1 LHVQKTDVFLQMKKI
16 TESNAAAYTLILI
29 GITFLIRIW
38 IAAYTGLGIG
48 ESYYFRGALN
58 FDLSYFDQ
66 PPLFFWLSNITLKI
80 FGVNNLGLRF
90 PAVLLFAG
98 TSWMLFLI
106 TRKFFN
112 ARAGFWAVTLMNLS
126 AVFTV
131 AIACWF
137 QPDAPLMFFWLA
149 STYVMVQIMFNPQN
163 GQPGARYHTVTI
175 YLQWLLVGVLMGLA
189 TLSKYH
195 VIFLFAGVFIFVG
208 TNKKQRHWLA
218 HPGPY
223 LAIIIAFIIALPIL
237 LWNYHNNWVSFVFQG
252 SRAGTGEKLELHPE
266 WFLRSIAGQ
275 SLWLLPWV
283 WYPLVVELVKSWRL
297 RRQQEYSFNFWI
309 AILPLVFFTVVT
321 LWSNLQY
328 HFHWQ
333 APGYMMLFIPLGYAI
348 DQKLNGDHRKGRGTR
363 RWLRFSVC
371 FTVITIGVL
380 SLHMVTGFWQW
391 YGPKWIVKT
400 AHGDN
405 VDPTIQGVDYT
416 DIKGRFEKEGWL
428 NNPKIFT
435 GAARWWLTGKV
446 DWALKGQKPIIC
458 FSDDPRNLAF
468 LVDPNTLIGKDAV
481 IIGQEHAESINS
493 DVKPFFDEVKQLPD
507 LAVMRSGR
515 DELHLQVYYCKN
527 FHLPKTPHEE
537 LPLYHQLTGRP
548 PFGK

>member
-1 LHVQKTDVFLQMKKI
+1 L
-16 TESNAAAYTLILI
+16 A
-29 GITFLIRIW
+29 
-38 IAAYTGLGIG
+38 TGRL
-48 ESYYFRGALN
+48 
-58 FDLSYFDQ
+58 
-66 PPLFFWLSNITLKI
+66 
-80 FGVNNLGLRF
+80 VN
-90 PAVLLFAG
+90 
-98 TSWMLFLI
+98 
-106 TRKFFN
+106 
-112 ARAGFWAVTLMNLS
+112 
-126 AVFTV
+126 
-131 AIACWF
+131 
-137 QPDAPLMFFWLA
+137 
-149 STYVMVQIMFNPQN
+149 
-163 GQPGARYHTVTI
+163 
-175 YLQWLLVGVLMGLA
+175 GLA

-195 VIFLFAGVFIFVG
+195 VIFLFAGVFMFVG
-208 TNKKQRHWLA
+208 TNKNQRHWLL

-223 LAIIIAFIIALPIL
+223 LAIIVAFILALPVL

-252 SRAGTGEKLELHPE
+252 SRAGTGEKFQLHPE
-266 WFLRSIAGQ
+266 WFLRSIGGQ
-275 SLWLLPWV
+275 ALWLLPWV
-283 WYPLVVELVKSWRL
+283 WYPLIVELFKAWKL
-297 RRQQEYSFNFWI
+297 RRQQVYSFNFWI

-348 DQKLNGDHRKGRGTR
+348 DRKLNAPAKEGRGTR

-391 YGPKWIVKT
+391 YGPKWIVKA

-428 NNPKIFT
+428 NNPNIFT
-435 GAARWWLTGKV
+435 GASRWWLTGKV

-481 IIGQEHAESINS
+481 IIGQEHQESIDT
-493 DVKPFFDEVKQLPD
+493 DVKPFFDEVKQLSD
-507 LAVMRSGR
+507 LAIMRSGR

-527 FHLPKTPHEE
+527 FHLPAHPRND